1 MVEIG
6 HEFGTVTG
14 RRRRPGWLDLVM
26 LRHAVRLNSLTEWAI
41 TKLDVLDTFDVIKVC
56 VAYKVNGKEINGYPD
71 TIDALGEV
79 EPVYIEI
86 PGWKRSLAGV
96 TRESDLPPSAIALIK
111 LIEEHTKVPVTLVG
125 TGAGRDDLLVR
136 K

>member
-1 MVEIG
+1 
-6 HEFGTVTG
+6 
-14 RRRRPGWLDLVM
+14 M

-56 VAYKVNGKEINGYPD
+56 VAYKVNGKEISGYPD
-71 TIDALGEV
+71 TIDALAEV
-79 EPVYIEI
+79 EPVYVEI

-111 LIEEHTKVPVTLVG
+111 LIEEHTKIPVTLVG

-136 K
+136 E